1 VSGDLWRAEI
11 EFTVSRRI
19 PWDNDEGLRP
29 HIDRV
34 VDALREDEATAEIE
48 VDANLETADV
58 VLSVIVV
65 VPEDGDGGAI
75 AREHVAAAIREC
87 GGRHDGLLP
96 LVDESRLETRAGRF
110 SGLKTPRWTFYR
122 MSGGGVVPD

>member
-1 VSGDLWRAEI
+1 MSSDLWRGEC

-34 VDALREDEATAEIE
+34 VDALRDDDVAAEIE
-48 VDANLETADV
+48 ADADLESTGVA
-58 VLSVIVV
+58 LSVIVV
-65 VPEDGDGGAI
+65 VPEDGDGEVI

-87 GGRHDGLLP
+87 GGRHEGLLP
-96 LVDESRLETRAGRF
+96 LIDESRLQSRGSPF
-110 SGLKTPRWTFYR
+110 SGLKTPMWTLFR
-122 MSGGGVVPD
+122 MTSDRVVPD